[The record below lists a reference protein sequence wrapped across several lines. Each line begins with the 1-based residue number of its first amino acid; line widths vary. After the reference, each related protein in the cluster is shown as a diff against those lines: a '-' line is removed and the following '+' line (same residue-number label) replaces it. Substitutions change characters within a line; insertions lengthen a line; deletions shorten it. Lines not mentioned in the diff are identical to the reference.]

1 MYFHPAFCLNS
12 PAPRQESDKTRGR
25 LEPPHLQKTEDL
37 VQKLAKTSLCRRPNH
52 RWMRLGPEAAWEST
66 RGRGSGGAAAPFKIL
81 FFAVG
86 IPDTSCSSSLP
97 LGFFSSKL
105 QRSCLNLTFIIVINT
120 TTASRHF
127 LATFGISP
135 PPLAPYCHH
144 SRVIAGT
151 VVAKTE
157 YPLKTGAQRLLR
169 ADASFI
175 IHCLCLGL
183 PPGKRCWYLV
193 EPGQLCR
200 ELGSPRCP
208 VCAWQLVLEP
218 AAL

>member
-1 MYFHPAFCLNS
+1 M
-12 PAPRQESDKTRGR
+12 Q
-25 LEPPHLQKTEDL
+25 
-37 VQKLAKTSLCRRPNH
+37 
-52 RWMRLGPEAAWEST
+52 LGPDTAWEST

-81 FFAVG
+81 LFAEG
-86 IPDTSCSSSLP
+86 IPDTSCSSLP

-105 QRSCLNLTFIIVINT
+105 QRSCLNVTFIIVINT

-135 PPLAPYCHH
+135 PPLASYCHH
-144 SRVIAGT
+144 SRVTTGT
-151 VVAKTE
+151 VGAKTE
-157 YPLKTGAQRLLR
+157 YPLKNGARRLLR

-183 PPGKRCWYLV
+183 PPGKHCWYLV

-200 ELGSPRCP
+200 ELGSPRCLNGLCLAACPGVSSP
-208 VCAWQLVLEP
+208 VSSRGGCLGAGKGELSSQDAGCRAVCFLFFKGEKFFNLPCAHHRATQP
-218 AAL
+218 D